1 MASFSKNKALSKRI
15 NRPVTLSPL
24 ISIVIPT
31 YNYGSYLPKALASCL
46 GQTYKNV
53 EIIVVD
59 DGSTDDTREVI
70 EGFVDRVHYVHQV
83 NSGVSAARNKGL
95 SLAGGEFINFLD
107 ADDYLTE
114 DSIQTRLQIL
124 LENKDIGTVITNSY
138 RQEAVHEGA
147 EPPLTFKPKIKRDII
162 SDRFYEDLL
171 LQKISFATC
180 TALIRTSLAKRFKF
194 PAEITN
200 GEDIAYFTKIFFCA
214 KGYYLAEPTAVVVK
228 HPESLRQNIEKIKK
242 QDVAL
247 VHAIFDDP
255 LYEGKLEYLRKEF
268 KSSSYLS
275 LATSLYRA
283 ADKKLARKYYLAG
296 IKHKPLNIL
305 RINTLTKFLRSFF

>member
-1 MASFSKNKALSKRI
+1 MAH
-15 NRPVTLSPL
+15 SPL
-24 ISIVIPT
+24 VSIVIPT
-31 YNYGSYLPKALASCL
+31 YNYGSYLPKAVASCFN
-46 GQTYKNV
+46 QTHENI

-59 DGSTDDTREVI
+59 DGSTDGTREIV
-70 EGFVDRVHYVHQV
+70 EEFGDRVQYAYQE

-95 SLAGGEFINFLD
+95 ELASGEFMTFLD

-114 DSIQTRLQIL
+114 DSIETKLQIL
-124 LENKDIGTVITNSY
+124 LEHKDIGIVVSSSY
-138 RQEAVHEGA
+138 RQKESNDGA
-147 EPPLTFKPKIKRDII
+147 ESPLTFRPKVKRNLI
-162 SDRFYEDLL
+162 SDKFYEDLL

-180 TALIRTSLAKRFKF
+180 TALIRTDLAKRFQF
-194 PAEITN
+194 PSDITN
-200 GEDIAYFTKIFFCA
+200 GEDIAYFTKIFFCS
-214 KGYYLAEPTAVVVK
+214 KGCYLAEPTAVVVK

-242 QDVAL
+242 QNMAL

-255 LYEGKLEYLRKEF
+255 FYEGKLEYLRKEF
-268 KSSSYLS
+268 KSSSYFS
-275 LATSLYRA
+275 LASSLYRA